1 MKIKQISNK
10 PFKWLKDAKI
20 FGYCARKEKQA
31 LPTKFMPFHTK
42 HLLLS
47 KLCPFSQ
54 KHVQDK
60 RIYYSKEEKL
70 TIQ

>member
-31 LPTKFMPFHTK
+31 LPTKFMPFYIK

-47 KLCPFSQ
+47 KLCPFLSKARSRQ
-54 KHVQDK
+54 KNILQ
-60 RIYYSKEEKL
+60 
-70 TIQ
+70 